1 MSQKE
6 GDCGFRIKLAEIVI
20 EIHALYA
27 ETKEF
32 CREYLTGNDGEL
44 PAFPVTITPEDI
56 QYEREKSAGEDLK
69 EGHPVRHFSAPYLET
84 LAVYRKIAERMP
96 EYGVIL
102 FHGSAIALDGT
113 GYLFAAKSGT
123 GKSTHTSLWR
133 EQFGDRAVMVND
145 DKPLIKIS
153 EKGVFVCGT
162 PWDGKHH
169 LSSNISAP
177 LKAVCLLG
185 RGRQNKIN
193 EVRIQE
199 AYPRLIQQVFR
210 PSSPEQMQKV
220 LMLLD
225 VMLHQVRLF
234 QMECNME
241 SAAAL
246 TAYQGM
252 NV

>member
-1 MSQKE
+1 M
-6 GDCGFRIKLAEIVI
+6 
-20 EIHALYA
+20 YA

-102 FHGSAIALDGT
+102 FHGSAIALDG
-113 GYLFAAKSGT
+113 
-123 GKSTHTSLWR
+123 
-133 EQFGDRAVMVND
+133 
-145 DKPLIKIS
+145 
-153 EKGVFVCGT
+153 
-162 PWDGKHH
+162 KHH
-169 LSSNISAP
+169 LSSNISVP

-241 SAAAL
+241 SAAVL